1 MKTSLPPDS
10 GLYHATAKT
19 FSRSQGR
26 SSVAAAAYRS
36 GSKLQDRRTGE
47 TFDYRNKGHVVASFI
62 LAPSN
67 APAWVY
73 QREELWNRVE
83 AAERKS
89 NAVVAREWEISI
101 PRDIPQS
108 EWETFARAAVQPW
121 VDAGSVVDIAIHC
134 PLDQYG
140 NPQPHVHVL
149 ITTRELDS
157 TTESGFSKR
166 KNDSL
171 RKMHES
177 GGKDGAEGKFG
188 DALVTERKRLA
199 DVMNDFLERAGSPRR
214 VSHLSN
220 AARYEGSVNIPE
232 PEPTIG
238 EQKVST
244 ARRRK
249 KGDQAIAEVATHRS
263 VRALQNALQTTEEEI
278 MSEFPRTQSD
288 NNFVRPKHQQNYKAK
303 LMSERLPGV
312 SFDANQLY
320 MIDVK
325 IPKQSR
331 IQCRDGSWVEV
342 NHATRKAVVYGPRG
356 QADTLAAAIVS
367 TGHADYSERLQET
380 AVLAKKGQSPRLR
393 KPASPASDSEFQEI
407 PDEYKLPE
415 TVTESLA
422 DKWRSRGYTNIV
434 EAPDGVY
441 VTLGQTRV
449 QDLGTEVR
457 IHGKASDPA
466 INALLAKATDEW
478 GGELEAYGSQEF
490 KDRLWLEA
498 QRQNVQVYDSDTGKL
513 YEPSPEIKTQFE
525 ADRAK
530 LESQTL
536 DLEGVKARK
545 KLSNLMLEAAAGDK
559 QALVDLR
566 ERDSYLHLFLTEH
579 LDSDQLEHFKQETV
593 QDIESQ
599 LDGFRAYGK
608 DIADEGKE
616 AAAPAPATEPEP
628 ESKKS
633 KTPQPA

>member
-1 MKTSLPPDS
+1 MKTSLPPDTA
-10 GLYHATAKT
+10 LYHATAKT

-36 GSKLQDRRTGE
+36 GTKLHDRRTGE
-47 TFDYRNKGHVVASFI
+47 TFDYRSKAHVVASFI
-62 LAPSN
+62 LAPTN
-67 APAWVY
+67 APAWS
-73 QREELWNRVE
+73 QNREELWNRVE

-108 EWETFARAAVQPW
+108 EWEAFARKAVQPW
-121 VDAGSVVDIAIHC
+121 VDAGAAVDIAIHC
-134 PLDQYG
+134 PPDQFG

-149 ITTRELDS
+149 ITTRELDP
-157 TTESGFSKR
+157 TTESGFSRR
-166 KNDSL
+166 KNDTL

-188 DALVTERKRLA
+188 DALKAERERLA
-199 DVMNDFLERAGSPRR
+199 NTMNEFLEAANSPRR

-220 AARYEGSVNIPE
+220 AARYEGSLEVPE
-232 PEPTIG
+232 PEPNIG
-238 EQKVST
+238 EQRIST
-244 ARRRK
+244 AKRRK
-249 KGDQAIAEVATHRS
+249 KGDQAIAEVATHRKQ
-263 VRALQNALQTTEEEI
+263 RALQNALTTTEEEI
-278 MSEFPRTQSD
+278 MSDHPRTQGEG
-288 NNFVRPKHQQNYKAK
+288 NYVRPKHQQNFKAK
-303 LMSERLPGV
+303 LIAQHLPGV
-312 SFDANQLY
+312 SIDPDHLY
-320 MIDVK
+320 MVDAKQGKPIK
-325 IPKQSR
+325 IQM
-331 IQCRDGSWVEV
+331 RDGGWVEV
-342 NHATRKAVVYGPRG
+342 ENRKATIYGTRG

-367 TGHADYSERLQET
+367 ASHADYIDRLEET
-380 AVLAKKGQSPRLR
+380 AALVKRSQKRRPTRQPLTH
-393 KPASPASDSEFQEI
+393 

-415 TVTESLA
+415 TLTESIA

-434 EAPDGVY
+434 EASDGVY

-449 QDLGTEVR
+449 QDLGTEIR

-466 INALLAKATDEW
+466 IAALLVKATDEW

-490 KDRLWLEA
+490 KDKLWLEA
-498 QRQNVQVYDSDTGKL
+498 QRQNVKVFVSNGKL
-513 YEPSPEIKTQFE
+513 YEPSPEIRKQFE

-545 KLSNLMLEAAAGDK
+545 KLSALMLEAAAGDK
-559 QALVDLR
+559 QALADLR
-566 ERDSYLHLFLTEH
+566 ERDAYLHLFLTEH
-579 LDSDQLEHFKQETV
+579 LDAEQLESFKQETI
-593 QDIESQ
+593 QDIEAQ

-616 AAAPAPATEPEP
+616 SAAPAPSSEPEP